1 MPEYKPNSHKYRESQ
16 QQTAATEEKRVE
28 KVVKGAVKT
37 KKKGEVRKLAE
48 VFVPGDVKNVKSYV
62 VMDVLVPAIKKA
74 ISDIVTN
81 GIDMILYGETGR
93 SRKRS
98 SSDYVSYSRY
108 SDSKRDDR
116 HTSREATRPR
126 FDYDDIIY
134 ESRGEAEAVL
144 EQMLDVIDRYKFI
157 TVGDMYD
164 MAGLPQ
170 PYTSNKYGWT
180 SLRTAET
187 VRTRDGYTIKLPKAM
202 PID

>member
-1 MPEYKPNSHKYRESQ
+1 MPEYRPTQ
-16 QQTAATEEKRVE
+16 AMTEEKKVE
-28 KVVKGAVKT
+28 KVVTGAVKT
-37 KKKGEVRKLAE
+37 KKKGEIHKLAE

-81 GIDMILYGETGR
+81 GIDMILYGETR
-93 SRKRS
+93 SKKRS

-108 SDSKRDDR
+108 SDRRDDR
-116 HTSREATRPR
+116 HVSREAATRPR

-144 EQMLDVIDRYKFI
+144 EQMIEVIERYKFI

-187 VRTRDGYTIKLPKAM
+187 VRVRDGYTIKLPKAV